1 MASPSQATLKSPRED
16 FSWSW
21 RIGEVAGIP
30 IYIHWTFWILLL
42 AIVLSNLVGG
52 RPTNEIFEDVGF
64 VLALFGCVVLHE
76 LGHALA
82 AARYGVKTKDIT
94 LLPIGGVARLLRMPE
109 KPSEELVVALAGP
122 AVNVLIAAL
131 LYVLGA
137 RLPFEVRD
145 EHVLENGSFLD
156 RLLLVNLFLV
166 VFNLIPAFPMDGGR
180 VLRASL
186 AMTMDYGKATR
197 IAATIGQLIA
207 IAFVFI
213 GLMINP
219 FLILIGLFV
228 WIGAQAEAADVTER
242 IELRDVP
249 VRDAMLTEY
258 QTLTPGDSL
267 GRAVD
272 LLLAGT
278 QQDFPVIEEGRIVGV
293 LTRPALLK
301 GLAESGREGPIDPYI
316 QPDVGT
322 VEASASLG
330 AALGALRGRGFTCAQ
345 VVDHGRP
352 MGLLTAD
359 NIAEYLMV
367 KAALAQQPA

>member
-1 MASPSQATLKSPRED
+1 MASASEATRREPREG

-21 RIGEVAGIP
+21 QIARVAGIP

-42 AIVLSNLVGG
+42 AIVLSNVVGG
-52 RPTNEIFEDVGF
+52 RPTTEIVEDVGF
-64 VLALFGCVVLHE
+64 VAALFACVVLHE

-109 KPSEELVVALAGP
+109 KPIEELVVAIAGP
-122 AVNVLIAAL
+122 AVNVVIAGL
-131 LYVLGA
+131 LYLMGA
-137 RLPFEVRD
+137 RLPFNVRD
-145 EHVLENGSFLD
+145 PHVLEQGGFLD

-166 VFNLIPAFPMDGGR
+166 LFNLIPAFPMDGGR
-180 VLRASL
+180 ILRSLL
-186 AMTMDYGKATR
+186 AMTMNYGSATR

-228 WIGAQAEAADVTER
+228 WIGAQSEAADVTQR
-242 IELRDVP
+242 IELKDVP

-258 QTLTPGDSL
+258 QTLSTGDTL
-267 GRAVD
+267 GRAVE

-278 QQDFPVIEEGRIVGV
+278 QQDFPVFDGERMVGV
-293 LTRPALLK
+293 LTRPGLLK
-301 GLAESGREGPIDPYI
+301 GLAEAGREGSIIPYV
-316 QPDVGT
+316 QSDVGR
-322 VEASASLG
+322 VEAGASLG
-330 AALGALRGRGFTCAQ
+330 AALSALRGQGLSCAQ
-345 VVDHGRP
+345 VVENGRP
-352 MGLLTAD
+352 LGLLTAD

-367 KAALAQQPA
+367 KTALGQQAS